1 MRVSYDPVK
10 RDRTLVERGLD
21 FDDAEQVFS
30 SNHLTA
36 TDDRKEYG
44 ELRYI
49 TIGHLGSRM
58 VVIVW
63 TPRSDSRRIVSMRKA
78 NDREQKI
85 YGKRLD
91 RP

>member
-10 RDRTLVERGLD
+10 RHRTLVERGLD

-30 SNHLTA
+30 SNHLTVP
-36 TDDRKEYG
+36 DDRKEYG

-85 YGKRLD
+85 YTPRLA
-91 RP
+91 